1 MSVLKKNKKYF
12 EKYTLLVCVVVGG
25 AGAALTP
32 GMGEG
37 AQTPVG
43 PISPAGGM
51 LGPSS

>member
-12 EKYTLLVCVVVGG
+12 EKYTLLVCVVGG